1 MITGTSTITRGRY
14 FFTALAWRCTPVGG
28 PLGVR
33 GAHPPPVGPR
43 RPRELPPHVPID
55 TREKPDKVRHDRRHF
70 HQLVLH
76 LRHRSESRGRRRHFH
91 QLFRQL
97 RLLERG
103 TLQDRVLKNLGHFD
117 DLLDVRQRL
126 VEDLHTTESTVCVPG
141 TWSSWTTGTISTICS
156 TMRRGTCSCGPDT
169 AGSRSGRVPLTA
181 GGSSSSREKCCT
193 PAVWRVGSTGAWP
206 CTSSHWTTLSRAST
220 HPQRILLPRQA
231 LVKNLSKPEVH
242 KTHNLGLPNSRN
254 REIPNSPNHEISN
267 CRNLNSRT
275 PKVPKSRGRQKR
287 TPTAPQPPETKFQKV
302 GGFESA
308 KSKCSNIRRKIYRNG
323 TRQHGRDRKEN
334 SFDFYRIT
342 CLEFQVRVLRI
353 DKCSSNQ
360 IPRTM
365 FFNPVQLRRKR
376 ENSFWTR
383 ELHCI

>member
-1 MITGTSTITRGRY
+1 MDCWNTTSMITGTSTITRDRY

-117 DLLDVRQRL
+117 DLLHVRQRL

-193 PAVWRVGSTGAWP
+193 PAVWGVGSTGAWP
-206 CTSSHWTTLSRAST
+206 CTSSLTHHPLLASLCPRWAVWRSLSARSIATVIRSCRSQERSSRCRRLIAA
-220 HPQRILLPRQA
+220 PAACSSLPRNDHIESITEKKVTQ
-231 LVKNLSKPEVH
+231 KPGQRLSV
-242 KTHNLGLPNSRN
+242 
-254 REIPNSPNHEISN
+254 
-267 CRNLNSRT
+267 
-275 PKVPKSRGRQKR
+275 
-287 TPTAPQPPETKFQKV
+287 
-302 GGFESA
+302 
-308 KSKCSNIRRKIYRNG
+308 
-323 TRQHGRDRKEN
+323 
-334 SFDFYRIT
+334 
-342 CLEFQVRVLRI
+342 
-353 DKCSSNQ
+353 
-360 IPRTM
+360 
-365 FFNPVQLRRKR
+365 
-376 ENSFWTR
+376 
-383 ELHCI
+383 